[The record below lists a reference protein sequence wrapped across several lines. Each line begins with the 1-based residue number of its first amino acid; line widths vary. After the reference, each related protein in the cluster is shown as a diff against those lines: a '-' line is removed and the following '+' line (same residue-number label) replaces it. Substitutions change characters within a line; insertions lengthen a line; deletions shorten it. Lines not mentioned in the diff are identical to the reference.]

1 MIFVNNMIKH
11 TEAIMSKLGVRG
23 LAILLGLVM
32 VVCLAVLQMK
42 SLSDLHEL
50 GLTVSAMKRNKENN
64 IEKDLDKTGRYE
76 KISMDA
82 VYGQDDE
89 RLMKIA
95 SSQSNFVQPPKRER
109 RRREV
114 DDIDPVRDNTT
125 MNKND
130 QHIHTPTGTGGA
142 VYTRWG
148 RTTCP
153 GDGNT
158 EIIYSGIS
166 AGSWY
171 DHTGAAVNTLC
182 LPHEPIWG
190 TYTDSLEN
198 LAFIYGAEY
207 HDHTLFKLTN
217 AEALLYHNMP
227 CAVCRSR
234 LRTSTFML
242 PARNRCFGDWHVEYH
257 GYLMTGH
264 SAHKASTDYI
274 CVDQAPEAD
283 PSGFR
288 TENGRQ
294 LYRVEAI
301 CGSLPCPQYMQG
313 RELTCAVCSK

>member
-1 MIFVNNMIKH
+1 MTNH
-11 TEAIMSKLGVRG
+11 TEIIMSKIGVRG
-23 LAILLGLVM
+23 LVSLMGLVM
-32 VVCLAVLQMK
+32 IVCLAVLQMK
-42 SLSDLHEL
+42 SLADLQEL
-50 GLTVSAMKRNKENN
+50 GLTVAAMKRNEENN
-64 IEKDLDKTGRYE
+64 VEKN
-76 KISMDA
+76 MDNIGKGGKMNRDT
-82 VYGQDDE
+82 VYGEDIE
-89 RLMKIA
+89 IVRT
-95 SSQSNFVQPPKRER
+95 PKRER
-109 RRREV
+109 RRRAV
-114 DDIDPVRDNTT
+114 DDIEPARANAS

-153 GDGNT
+153 DDVYT
-158 EIIYSGIS
+158 EMVYSGIS
-166 AGSWY
+166 GGSYY

-190 TYTDSLEN
+190 TYTDGLEN
-198 LAFIYGAEY
+198 QAFIYGAEY

-227 CAVCRSR
+227 CAVCRST

-264 SAHKASTDYI
+264 NAQKASTDYI

-288 TENGRQ
+288 TEHGRL
-294 LYRVEAI
+294 LYRVESI